1 MHDSAEHSLA
11 GLQMTGK
18 ANRGLKLLMQMVTR
32 IRIIMIKKNPIQDKT
47 SQVENIFQFQFYVTN
62 N

>member
-1 MHDSAEHSLA
+1 MLDSAEHSLA

-32 IRIIMIKKNPIQDKT
+32 IRIIMIKKNPGI
-47 SQVENIFQFQFYVTN
+47 VLAVLLFYNVADE
-62 N
+62 